1 MGRAGRKHAM
11 VACMKDDR
19 SDKFLM
25 DPGSITITD
34 RSQEVGDWLIPP
46 AMPDEPARPKAKRKP
61 PRKA

>member
-1 MGRAGRKHAM
+1 M
-11 VACMKDDR
+11 VADMKDDR

-46 AMPDEPARPKAKRKP
+46 AMPDEPARPKAKRKA
-61 PRKA
+61 PRKG